1 VNTARVRWPY
11 LIAAV
16 VLIGVGLPARL
27 TDWYPPF
34 VVLYLG
40 DALWAMM
47 IYIMVVM
54 VFSRLAPWKALVTTI
69 IGCYLVEFSQLY
81 QAEWVNTVRN
91 LPGMGLMLGYGFLR
105 TDLVAYTLGPLVGF
119 ALDLLFIKTFA
130 KWALA
135 QRDASL
141 PEVARG

>member
-1 VNTARVRWPY
+1 MSTARVRWPY
-11 LIAAV
+11 LIAAA
-16 VLIGVGLPARL
+16 VLIVVGLPARL
-27 TDWYPPF
+27 TDWYPLF

-47 IYIMVVM
+47 IYLLVALT
-54 VFSRLAPWKALVTTI
+54 FSRLAPWKVLALTVI
-69 IGCYLVEFSQLY
+69 SCWLVEFSQLY
-81 QAEWVNTVRN
+81 QAEWINTVRRW
-91 LPGMGLMLGYGFLR
+91 PGMGLLLGYGFLW
-105 TDLVAYTLGPLVGF
+105 TDLVAYTLGPLAGF

-130 KWALA
+130 KRALA